1 MPCEVKKLQEK
12 LILQYKIDRDLAKL
26 RDIFVTLMSRNCYE
40 PADADRLDTFLDQ
53 VYRSGKIAGIN
64 YALDKVK
71 TALPDW

>member
-1 MPCEVKKLQEK
+1 
-12 LILQYKIDRDLAKL
+12 
-26 RDIFVTLMSRNCYE
+26 MSRNCYE